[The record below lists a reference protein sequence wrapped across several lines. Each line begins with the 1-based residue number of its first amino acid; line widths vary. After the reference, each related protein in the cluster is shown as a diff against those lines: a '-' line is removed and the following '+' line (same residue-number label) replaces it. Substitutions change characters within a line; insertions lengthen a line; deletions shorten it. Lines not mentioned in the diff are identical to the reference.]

1 MGNLSQK
8 SGVDTRLSPIYTP
21 LQVLSLV
28 EGSGFLPMKRGYD
41 SPYGLTPLKLKKNLV
56 LIIICIEWQ
65 GIILR
70 ELSQTI
76 TQYILTAMQR
86 LPPKL

>member
-1 MGNLSQK
+1 MVYNQSVPHIDTPASPFV
-8 SGVDTRLSPIYTP
+8 SGRESFI
-21 LQVLSLV
+21 
-28 EGSGFLPMKRGYD
+28 LPMKRGYN

-56 LIIICIEWQ
+56 LIIICKEWQ

>member
-1 MGNLSQK
+1 
-8 SGVDTRLSPIYTP
+8 
-21 LQVLSLV
+21 
-28 EGSGFLPMKRGYD
+28 MKRGYD

>member
-1 MGNLSQK
+1 MGNNNSILEEYNWGYILK
-8 SGVDTRLSPIYTP
+8 
-21 LQVLSLV
+21 
-28 EGSGFLPMKRGYD
+28 EGSEYSSDETRFNSHYF
-41 SPYGLTPLKLKKNLV
+41 LTPLKLKRNLV
-56 LIIICIEWQ
+56 LIIICKEWQ